1 MWLRAGKL
9 NPLCAAKRIQPDVTT
24 NDAPTSDTLD
34 VTLARL
40 LSESKDPRASWFAL
54 TEGDRLFSVGDPADT
69 LYVLRSGRLGVFNP
83 HEGRPPEFV
92 GVVRPGTPVG
102 EMSML
107 ADTVHTANVVA
118 LRDSE
123 VIALPRKAFFDISRR
138 YPELMTEVAQVMI
151 RRARHKGAND
161 DPTVFGFI
169 SAREEPIR
177 PFVATVQNAI
187 EAQGYRTRIIDRG
200 AISSAAEWFTRVE
213 DAHDFVLYVAES
225 DDPAW
230 ATLCARQVDRIFIV
244 GDPEI
249 SPPAQPAQR
258 SGDTTFIHQL
268 TDLILL
274 HDGLKKAPASPWL
287 QAMQPA
293 RWFHCNPDSLSDIE
307 RMARVITGS
316 SVGLVLSGGGARA
329 YAHIGVLRA
338 LRNANVPIDFL
349 GGSSMGAIIAA
360 GPALDWTQQEL
371 EERIRN
377 AFVNSDPLSDIA
389 FPLIALTRAK
399 KLTKLMKDTYGD
411 QTIEDMSLPFFAV
424 SANLTSG
431 RIEVHRQGLLRQAL
445 RATVAIP
452 GVIPPLVR
460 DGQVLVDGAVLRNFP
475 SDVMR
480 QFNRGPM
487 IGSDVSQTRGVNAEQ
502 LENPPSWWR
511 WIMSGA
517 WKQGPPIVSIL
528 MRSATLST
536 SAELAEARAET
547 DVLIMPR
554 PDGLDIR
561 EWKAFEPGI
570 AAGQKAAEEA
580 LAAIDGPIEH
590 MRRPQ
595 PKAQPLR
602 PIETKDE
609 AATSPVRAAISRFIT
624 NRRGVVDSES
634 TD

>member
-1 MWLRAGKL
+1 M
-9 NPLCAAKRIQPDVTT
+9 P
-24 NDAPTSDTLD
+24 SDGSATVETLETALD
-34 VTLARL
+34 VTLAHIIAQTH
-40 LSESKDPRASWFAL
+40 DPRASWFAL
-54 TEGDRLFSVGDPADT
+54 TEGDRLFSVGDAADT
-69 LYVLRSGRLGVFNP
+69 LYVLRSGRLGVFTP
-83 HEGRPPEFV
+83 REGQPPLFV
-92 GVVRPGTPVG
+92 GVIKPGTPVG

-107 ADTVHTANVVA
+107 ADTAHTANVVA

-123 VIALPRKAFFDISRR
+123 VIALPRDAFFDMARHH
-138 YPELMTEVAQVMI
+138 PELMAEVAKVMI
-151 RRARHKGAND
+151 RRARQKSGND

-169 SAREEPIR
+169 SARAKPVR
-177 PFVATVQNAI
+177 GFVEAVRQAIKLQGYRARIIDQNAI
-187 EAQGYRTRIIDRG
+187 T
-200 AISSAAEWFTRVE
+200 SASDWFTRIE
-213 DAHDFVLYVAES
+213 DAHDFVLYLAEAG
-225 DDPAW
+225 DPVW

-244 GDPEI
+244 GDPEVA
-249 SPPAQPAQR
+249 PPPQPAQR
-258 SGDTTFIHQL
+258 SGDTEYIHQL
-268 TDLILL
+268 TDLLLL
-274 HDGLKKAPASPWL
+274 HDRQDANPPSCSKWLK
-287 QAMQPA
+287 AMRPA
-293 RWFHCNPDSLSDIE
+293 RWFHCNESSASDA
-307 RMARVITGS
+307 ARIARIITGS

-338 LRNANVPIDFL
+338 LKAANVPVDFL
-349 GGSSMGAIIAA
+349 GGSSMGALIAA
-360 GPALDWTQQEL
+360 GPALGWSQEEL
-371 EERIRN
+371 EHRIHD

-389 FPLIALTRAK
+389 LPLIAMTRAN
-399 KLTKLMKDTYGD
+399 KLNRLMLDTFGEKN
-411 QTIEDMSLPFFAV
+411 IEDMPLPFFAV

-445 RATVAIP
+445 RASVAIP

-528 MRSATLST
+528 MRAATLST

-554 PDGLDIR
+554 PEGIDIR

-570 AAGQKAAEEA
+570 LAGQRAAEEA
-580 LAAIDGPIEH
+580 LAEVEGPVEGL
-590 MRRPQ
+590 RRPQ
-595 PKAQPLR
+595 PKPLLSE
-602 PIETKDE
+602 PQIALPSE
-609 AATSPVRAAISRFIT
+609 SPSLMRAALSRLLPQ
-624 NRRGVVDSES
+624 RRAPQQIDRKE
-634 TD
+634 